1 MRLKARCVSEERV
14 TASYVTVE
22 PLDRTPVEE
31 QEIELVE
38 RKGLGHPD
46 YIIDSACEEASVMLS
61 KYYLKEFGRVL
72 HHNVDKGLLVGGR
85 AYNRFG
91 YGRLEEPITIIIAGR
106 ASTSVKTHTGVVTV
120 PYKEIIT
127 QAVRYMIKRSF
138 RFLDF
143 DSHIQ
148 LEIRVRESSPDLKAV
163 VESSQ
168 DMPLANDTSYGV
180 GFYPLTPLENLVY
193 NVERH
198 LNSPAFKSRVKES
211 GEDVKVMGFRKGRK
225 ITLTIADGIVSTL
238 TKDRGHYHSVK
249 EAIKSEVEDL
259 AVKIAPQ
266 NEVQVFVNTA
276 DRYGEGVSEEIY
288 YLTYT
293 GTSAE
298 HGDDGNT
305 GRGNRANGLITPNRQ
320 MSLEATAGKNP
331 ISHVGKIYN
340 VLAGLAAKRIYE
352 ETKNLREVYVRM
364 LSQIGRPIDQ
374 PLTVSVQAIPMD
386 KFDRN
391 LVREIEVIVLD
402 EVSKVRRVTDLVLER
417 GVTLF

>member
-340 VLAGLAAKRIYE
+340 VLAGL
-352 ETKNLREVYVRM
+352 
-364 LSQIGRPIDQ
+364 
-374 PLTVSVQAIPMD
+374 
-386 KFDRN
+386 
-391 LVREIEVIVLD
+391 
-402 EVSKVRRVTDLVLER
+402 
-417 GVTLF
+417 

>member
-1 MRLKARCVSEERV
+1 M

-22 PLDRTPVEE
+22 PLDRTPVEA

-46 YIIDSACEEASVMLS
+46 YIIDSACEEASIMLS
-61 KYYLKEFGRVL
+61 KYYLKEFGKIL

-85 AYNRFG
+85 AYNTFG

-106 ASTSVKTHTGVVTV
+106 VSTSVKTQTGVVTI
-120 PYKEIIT
+120 PYSEIIKE
-127 QAVRYMIKRSF
+127 AVRSMIKRNF

-180 GFYPLTPLENLVY
+180 AFYPLTPLENLVY
-193 NVERH
+193 SVERH
-198 LNSPAFKSRVKES
+198 LNSQVFKSRVRES
-211 GEDVKVMGFRKGRK
+211 GEDVKVMGLRKGRK

-238 TKDRGHYHSVK
+238 TKDRDHYHAVK

-259 AVKIAPQ
+259 AAKIAPE
-266 NEVQVFVNTA
+266 NDVTVFVNTA
-276 DRYGEGVSEEIY
+276 DRYGAGVDEEIY

-340 VLAGLAAKRIYE
+340 VLAGLTAKRIYE
-352 ETKNLREVYVRM
+352 ETKRVKEVYVRM
-364 LSQIGRPIDQ
+364 LSQIGRPINQ
-374 PLTVSVQAIPMD
+374 PLAVSVQAIPVD
-386 KFDRN
+386 KFDQN
-391 LVREIEVIVLD
+391 LVREVEAIVAD
-402 EVSKVRRVTDLVLER
+402 EVSRVRRVTDLVLSRE
-417 GVTLF
+417 VTLF